1 MEEKKGKILVVDDDP
16 DILLT
21 TRVILKRQFETI
33 DTETDPQR
41 IIALVRQGNY
51 DLILLDMNFRTGATS
66 GREGIGWLQKILKTD
81 PQAIVVMMT
90 AYGDIDLAVKAMKE
104 GAADFIIKP
113 WENQRLLVTV
123 QNAFKLGESRRE
135 IALLK
140 SREQLLSQEID
151 SQYPSIIGQSTPMRK
166 IFELIRKVGPT
177 DANVL
182 ILGENG
188 TGKELV
194 ARALHRIS
202 CRKEKIF
209 LTVDLGALP
218 ETLFE
223 SELFG
228 HVKGA
233 YTDAKD
239 DRAGRFEMAHGG
251 TLFLDEI
258 GNLSP
263 VMQAKLLTAIQNRV
277 ITRIGSNAEILVDL
291 RLISATNIPL
301 TEMIE
306 QKSFRKDLLYRINT
320 VEIRVPPLR
329 QRIDDI
335 PLLADHFME
344 QSVKKYNKPGL
355 IMTSDCYSKLTEYS
369 WPGNIRELQHIIERA
384 VILSDKRKIT
394 PDDLLIEKSSLPVST
409 TESLFME
416 DVEKQVIIKALRQ
429 HGQNISLAAHEL
441 GMARTTLYR
450 KMKKYGI

>member
-1 MEEKKGKILVVDDDP
+1 
-16 DILLT
+16 
-21 TRVILKRQFETI
+21 
-33 DTETDPQR
+33 
-41 IIALVRQGNY
+41 
-51 DLILLDMNFRTGATS
+51 
-66 GREGIGWLQKILKTD
+66 
-81 PQAIVVMMT
+81 
-90 AYGDIDLAVKAMKE
+90 
-104 GAADFIIKP
+104 
-113 WENQRLLVTV
+113 
-123 QNAFKLGESRRE
+123 
-135 IALLK
+135 
-140 SREQLLSQEID
+140 
-151 SQYPSIIGQSTPMRK
+151 
-166 IFELIRKVGPT
+166 
-177 DANVL
+177 
-182 ILGENG
+182 
-188 TGKELV
+188 
-194 ARALHRIS
+194 
-202 CRKEKIF
+202 
-209 LTVDLGALP
+209 
-218 ETLFE
+218 
-223 SELFG
+223 
-228 HVKGA
+228 
-233 YTDAKD
+233 
-239 DRAGRFEMAHGG
+239 MAHGG